1 MKKYFFEASK
11 KQLEKP
17 TEPKYLF
24 CPAASLTVLAENED
38 EALEKAR
45 EGFRCRLLAT
55 GVYRGEIRMT
65 GSCELDSD
73 WNYGYGD
80 ERGMGTAEEQAALRL
95 ACTK

>member
-24 CPAASLTVLAENED
+24 CPAASLTVVAENED
-38 EALEKAR
+38 EALKKAG
-45 EGFRCRLLAT
+45 EEFRCRFLAT
-55 GVYRGEIRMT
+55 GVLLGEIRLT
-65 GSCELDSD
+65 GSRDLDDD

-80 ERGMGTAEEQAALRL
+80 GRGCGCAEERAALR
-95 ACTK
+95 AECTK

>member
-24 CPAASLTVLAENED
+24 CPAASLTVLAEDEK

-45 EGFRCRLLAT
+45 KGFRCRFLAT
-55 GVYRGEIRMT
+55 GVYLGEIRMT
-65 GSCELDSD
+65 GSRELDAD

-80 ERGMGTAEEQAALRL
+80 GRGCGTAEELAALR
-95 ACTK
+95 ASCTK